1 MNKFQKLAALLVILG
16 PDNAASILK
25 GMDDATIESVVSEVS
40 GMELL
45 NASEQQEIL
54 NEFTDLIN
62 RANASL
68 GGGFNVVEQA
78 LLKSLGGFKA
88 ANLLGKLSGQAQ
100 ENPKRL
106 TNSEDGLGAIIQFVE
121 ERARTDHR
129 LDSESSASRSC
140 CRCIHLVQ

>member
-25 GMDDATIESVVSEVS
+25 GMDDTTIESVVAEVS

-62 RANASL
+62 R
-68 GGGFNVVEQA
+68 
-78 LLKSLGGFKA
+78 
-88 ANLLGKLSGQAQ
+88 
-100 ENPKRL
+100 
-106 TNSEDGLGAIIQFVE
+106 
-121 ERARTDHR
+121 
-129 LDSESSASRSC
+129 
-140 CRCIHLVQ
+140 